1 MNSQPSN
8 TGNQDALIGV
18 SSAETRKRQIKDQ
31 AKVEARIFK
40 LTSGIEKKVMC
51 KVLATQNKQIV
62 KIKYLQSLPLTFL
75 EAKEMI
81 QEIVPTAELSSL
93 IVSDPTGDWIQL
105 EDDFDLESMYKVSMI
120 AEQKIIKIQ
129 AEFVPIRI
137 DLPLD

>member
-1 MNSQPSN
+1 MTGVNS
-8 TGNQDALIGV
+8 L
-18 SSAETRKRQIKDQ
+18 ETRKRQVKDQ

-40 LTSGIEKKVMC
+40 ITSNIESKVMC
-51 KVLATQNKQIV
+51 KVLATQNKQII
-62 KIKYLQSLPLTFL
+62 KIKYLQKLPLTFL

-81 QEIVPTAELSSL
+81 QEIVPTAELCSL

-105 EDDFDLESMYKVSMI
+105 EDDIDLESMYKVSKI

-137 DLPLD
+137 ELPTETL